1 MDPRKL
7 MERLKGAAALTEQDV
22 GEFSHFKGKMM
33 KISVHSYAVEDWGSL
48 SLLESRGMA
57 GLMRRDMLV
66 INSCVKDIPVLVIQY
81 MGLFGRRMLQVH
93 VLDVMKDKTAAGR
106 FASLGKMAEQSGT
119 AVQETPAEWY
129 TPIQLPGSVTVTGK
143 SSQLEQLAGDV
154 AVSYLAAAAQVRQTG
169 AVEGRYLR
177 LRKLMSQLFDHGGFG
192 YDAIRV
198 CLQQQNTEELY
209 SRRTPRNCTAAGCS
223 VWGRLP
229 CPAAANRA
237 MPPQR
242 LHKPRMKKKT
252 RLRSRRRPPRAVRL
266 RRRTAEPGSGKS
278 WKKAAERP
286 VFSAAFLANR
296 SLSRMYTGRYLKDF
310 FKNFI
315 KIHKNSGFF
324 WRVAV

>member
-106 FASLGKMAEQSGT
+106 FASLGGMAEQSGT
-119 AVQETPAEWY
+119 AVQETPVEWY
-129 TPIQLPGSVTVTGK
+129 TPMQLPGSVTVTGK

-154 AVSYLAAAAQVRQTG
+154 AVGYLAAAAQVRQTG

-177 LRKLMSQLFDHGGFG
+177 LRKLMSQLC
-192 YDAIRV
+192 A
-198 CLQQQNTEELY
+198 
-209 SRRTPRNCTAAGCS
+209 
-223 VWGRLP
+223 
-229 CPAAANRA
+229 
-237 MPPQR
+237 
-242 LHKPRMKKKT
+242 
-252 RLRSRRRPPRAVRL
+252 
-266 RRRTAEPGSGKS
+266 
-278 WKKAAERP
+278 
-286 VFSAAFLANR
+286 
-296 SLSRMYTGRYLKDF
+296 
-310 FKNFI
+310 
-315 KIHKNSGFF
+315 
-324 WRVAV
+324 

>member
-33 KISVHSYAVEDWGSL
+33 KISIHSYAVEDWGSL

-81 MGLFGRRMLQVH
+81 MALFGRRMLQVH

-106 FASLGKMAEQSGT
+106 FASLGRMAEQSGT
-119 AVQETPAEWY
+119 AVQETPVEWY
-129 TPIQLPGSVTVTGK
+129 TPMQLPGSVTVTGK

-154 AVSYLAAAAQVRQTG
+154 AVGYLAAAAQVRQTG

-192 YDAIRV
+192 YDAIRYV
-198 CLQQQNTEELY
+198 C
-209 SRRTPRNCTAAGCS
+209 SSRTPRICTAAGCS
-223 VWGRLP
+223 VWGEAP
-229 CPAAANRA
+229 VSGSGEQSDAAAAPAQTSDEEKNT
-237 MPPQR
+237 PQ
-242 LHKPRMKKKT
+242 
-252 RLRSRRRPPRAVRL
+252 
-266 RRRTAEPGSGKS
+266 EPETTSEGSEAPEENG
-278 WKKAAERP
+278 
-286 VFSAAFLANR
+286 
-296 SLSRMYTGRYLKDF
+296 
-310 FKNFI
+310 
-315 KIHKNSGFF
+315 
-324 WRVAV
+324 

>member
-33 KISVHSYAVEDWGSL
+33 KISVHNYAVEDWGSL

-106 FASLGKMAEQSGT
+106 FASLGGMAEQSGT
-119 AVQETPAEWY
+119 AVQETPVEWY
-129 TPIQLPGSVTVTGK
+129 TPMQLPGSVTVTGK

-154 AVSYLAAAAQVRQTG
+154 AVGYLAAAAQVRQTG

-198 CLQQQNTEELY
+198 CLQQQNTEDLY
-209 SRRTPRNCTAAGCS
+209 SRWLFGLGEAPVSGS
-223 VWGRLP
+223 GEQSD
-229 CPAAANRA
+229 AAAAPAQTSDEEKNT
-237 MPPQR
+237 PQ
-242 LHKPRMKKKT
+242 
-252 RLRSRRRPPRAVRL
+252 
-266 RRRTAEPGSGKS
+266 EPETTSEGSETPEENG
-278 WKKAAERP
+278 
-286 VFSAAFLANR
+286 
-296 SLSRMYTGRYLKDF
+296 
-310 FKNFI
+310 
-315 KIHKNSGFF
+315 
-324 WRVAV
+324 

>member
-119 AVQETPAEWY
+119 AVQETPVEWY
-129 TPIQLPGSVTVTGK
+129 TP
-143 SSQLEQLAGDV
+143 
-154 AVSYLAAAAQVRQTG
+154 
-169 AVEGRYLR
+169 
-177 LRKLMSQLFDHGGFG
+177 
-192 YDAIRV
+192 
-198 CLQQQNTEELY
+198 
-209 SRRTPRNCTAAGCS
+209 CS
-223 VWGRLP
+223 
-229 CPAAANRA
+229 CPAASPSPA
-237 MPPQR
+237 
-242 LHKPRMKKKT
+242 
-252 RLRSRRRPPRAVRL
+252 RAVSWSSWPGTWPSAILPPPL
-266 RRRTAEPGSGKS
+266 RCARPAPWRAGICGCGSS
-278 WKKAAERP
+278 
-286 VFSAAFLANR
+286 
-296 SLSRMYTGRYLKDF
+296 
-310 FKNFI
+310 
-315 KIHKNSGFF
+315 
-324 WRVAV
+324 

>member
-93 VLDVMKDKTAAGR
+93 VLDEMKDKTAAGR
-106 FASLGKMAEQSGT
+106 FASLGRMAEQSGT
-119 AVQETPAEWY
+119 AVQETPVEWY
-129 TPIQLPGSVTVTGK
+129 TPMQLPGSVTVTGK

-198 CLQQQNTEELY
+198 CLQQQNTEDLY
-209 SRRTPRNCTAAGCS
+209 SRWLFGLGEAPVSGS
-223 VWGRLP
+223 GEQSD
-229 CPAAANRA
+229 AAAAPAQTPDEEKNT
-237 MPPQR
+237 PQ
-242 LHKPRMKKKT
+242 
-252 RLRSRRRPPRAVRL
+252 
-266 RRRTAEPGSGKS
+266 EPETTSEGSEAPEENG
-278 WKKAAERP
+278 
-286 VFSAAFLANR
+286 
-296 SLSRMYTGRYLKDF
+296 
-310 FKNFI
+310 
-315 KIHKNSGFF
+315 
-324 WRVAV
+324 

>member
-106 FASLGKMAEQSGT
+106 FASLGRMAEQSGT
-119 AVQETPAEWY
+119 AVQETPVEWY
-129 TPIQLPGSVTVTGK
+129 TPMQLPGSVTVTGK

-198 CLQQQNTEELY
+198 CLQQQNTEDLY
-209 SRRTPRNCTAAGCS
+209 SRWLFGLGEAPVSGS
-223 VWGRLP
+223 GEQSD
-229 CPAAANRA
+229 AAAA
-237 MPPQR
+237 PAQ
-242 LHKPRMKKKT
+242 T
-252 RLRSRRRPPRAVRL
+252 SL

-310 FKNFI
+310 FKIFI

>member
-33 KISVHSYAVEDWGSL
+33 KISVHNYAVEDWGSL

-93 VLDVMKDKTAAGR
+93 VLDAMKDKTAAGR
-106 FASLGKMAEQSGT
+106 FASLGRMAEQSGT
-119 AVQETPAEWY
+119 AVQETPVEWY
-129 TPIQLPGSVTVTGK
+129 TPIQLPGSVTV
-143 SSQLEQLAGDV
+143 
-154 AVSYLAAAAQVRQTG
+154 YLAAAAQVRQTG

-198 CLQQQNTEELY
+198 CLQQQNTEDLY
-209 SRRTPRNCTAAGCS
+209 SRWLFGLGEAPVSGS
-223 VWGRLP
+223 GEQSD
-229 CPAAANRA
+229 AAAAPAQTSDEEKNT
-237 MPPQR
+237 PQ
-242 LHKPRMKKKT
+242 
-252 RLRSRRRPPRAVRL
+252 
-266 RRRTAEPGSGKS
+266 EPETTSEGSEAPEENG
-278 WKKAAERP
+278 
-286 VFSAAFLANR
+286 
-296 SLSRMYTGRYLKDF
+296 
-310 FKNFI
+310 
-315 KIHKNSGFF
+315 
-324 WRVAV
+324 

>member
-129 TPIQLPGSVTVTGK
+129 TPIQLPGSVTVT
-143 SSQLEQLAGDV
+143 L
-154 AVSYLAAAAQVRQTG
+154 
-169 AVEGRYLR
+169 
-177 LRKLMSQLFDHGGFG
+177 
-192 YDAIRV
+192 
-198 CLQQQNTEELY
+198 
-209 SRRTPRNCTAAGCS
+209 
-223 VWGRLP
+223 
-229 CPAAANRA
+229 
-237 MPPQR
+237 
-242 LHKPRMKKKT
+242 
-252 RLRSRRRPPRAVRL
+252 
-266 RRRTAEPGSGKS
+266 
-278 WKKAAERP
+278 
-286 VFSAAFLANR
+286 SA
-296 SLSRMYTGRYLKDF
+296 
-310 FKNFI
+310 
-315 KIHKNSGFF
+315 
-324 WRVAV
+324 

>member
-106 FASLGKMAEQSGT
+106 FASLGRMAEQSGT
-119 AVQETPAEWY
+119 AVQETPVEWY
-129 TPIQLPGSVTVTGK
+129 TPMQLPGSVTVTGK

-209 SRRTPRNCTAAGCS
+209 FLRFVLSDDVFIQKCLDLLRFVQINISEALTGMLLFRQFLFQDLRTQVNAFITNEHIIISCDQLTNLVLGLS
-223 VWGRLP
+223 
-229 CPAAANRA
+229 
-237 MPPQR
+237 
-242 LHKPRMKKKT
+242 T
-252 RLRSRRRPPRAVRL
+252 E
-266 RRRTAEPGSGKS
+266 RTADLL
-278 WKKAAERP
+278 
-286 VFSAAFLANR
+286 VNSAR
-296 SLSRMYTGRYLKDF
+296 HIHTSLPYFVTPDYSASF
-310 FKNFI
+310 
-315 KIHKNSGFF
+315 
-324 WRVAV
+324 

>member
-106 FASLGKMAEQSGT
+106 FASLGRMAEQSGT
-119 AVQETPAEWY
+119 AVQETPVEWY
-129 TPIQLPGSVTVTGK
+129 TPMQLPGSVTVTGK

-198 CLQQQNTEELY
+198 CLQQQNTEDLY
-209 SRRTPRNCTAAGCS
+209 SRWLFGLGEAPVSGS
-223 VWGRLP
+223 GEQSD
-229 CPAAANRA
+229 AAAA
-237 MPPQR
+237 PAQTSDEE
-242 LHKPRMKKKT
+242 KT

-310 FKNFI
+310 FKIFI